1 MAILEIL
8 IFAVTLIQRYHV
20 TGDGN
25 LEIIPT
31 MHGAGRTAHPQVET
45 QLQTKIKL
53 KDCFKLLVEFPALAS
68 PTVHQVVVL

>member
-8 IFAVTLIQRYHV
+8 IFAVTLIQKYHV

-31 MHGAGRTAHPQVET
+31 MHGASRTAHPQ
-45 QLQTKIKL
+45 LRL
-53 KDCFKLLVEFPALAS
+53 NFKRR
-68 PTVHQVVVL
+68 